1 MHLLGKGGFASV
13 YKARCLKTNSY
24 VAIKMIDKSLIQGA
38 GLTNRVRQEVEIH
51 SRLKHPS
58 ILELYTFFQD
68 QNFVYL
74 VLELAHNGELNRY
87 LKQHKRTMTEMEAA
101 NILKQV
107 ISGLQYLHSHKILHR
122 DMSLSN
128 LLLTK
133 DMHLKIADFG
143 LATQLKRADE
153 KHMTMCGTPNYIS
166 PEVVSRSSHGLPAD
180 VWGLGC
186 MFYTLLVGRPPFDTD
201 GVQST
206 LTKVVL
212 SDFHLP
218 DHLSYEAK
226 DLIVKFLKKN
236 PIERIQLENVMNHPF
251 MVKNCNQYRDYNS
264 TVSSMDSGI
273 ITFSSSN
280 SSQRHQ
286 YRPPMTP
293 LVSST
298 QLSNKAQYENMEHY
312 TSPPT
317 PSPIYESMNVDQW
330 GIAEPTT
337 YMNPYKPSDPGG
349 SMNFLPPK
357 PETQFTQEEKI
368 GVPPLNTCRLLPTR
382 HKTKNA
388 IMSILRT
395 GEVVIEF
402 TKYKTKYKEDRIV
415 DVCWVSNDGQK
426 IVIYQP
432 DSGR

>member
-1 MHLLGKGGFASV
+1 M
-13 YKARCLKTNSY
+13 YKARCLKTNSF
-24 VAIKMIDKSLIQGA
+24 VAIKMIDKTSIQRA

-58 ILELYTFFQD
+58 ILQLYTFFQD
-68 QNFVYL
+68 ENYVYL
-74 VLELAHNGELNRY
+74 VLELAHNGELNRF
-87 LKQHKRTMTEMEAA
+87 LKQHKQTMSEPEAA
-101 NILKQV
+101 NILKQ
-107 ISGLQYLHSHKILHR
+107 IIQGLQYLHSHKILHR

-133 DMHLKIADFG
+133 DMQLKIADFG

-201 GVQST
+201 AVQST
-206 LTKVVL
+206 LTKVVN
-212 SDFHLP
+212 SDFYLP
-218 DHLSYEAK
+218 DHLSYDAK

-236 PIERIQLENVMNHPF
+236 PVERMKLENVMNHPF
-251 MVKNCNQYRDYNS
+251 MMKNCNQFKDYNS

-280 SSQRHQ
+280 SSQPHQ
-286 YRPPMTP
+286 YRSPMAP
-293 LVSST
+293 LTSST
-298 QLSNKAQYENMEHY
+298 QLGGNRPQYENMDLY
-312 TSPPT
+312 SSPINSLP
-317 PSPIYESMNVDQW
+317 PIYESMNVDQW
-330 GIAEPTT
+330 AASEANT
-337 YMNPYKPSDPGG
+337 YMNPYKSSDPGG
-349 SMNFLPPK
+349 GLNFLPAK
-357 PETQFTQEEKI
+357 QEIPLASEQKI
-368 GVPPLNTCRLLPTR
+368 GIPPLNTCRLLPTR

-415 DVCWVSNDGQK
+415 DVCWVSKDGQK

-432 DSGR
+432 DIGR

>member
-1 MHLLGKGGFASV
+1 
-13 YKARCLKTNSY
+13 
-24 VAIKMIDKSLIQGA
+24 MIDKNLIQGA

-68 QNFVYL
+68 HNFVYL

-87 LKQHKRTMTEMEAA
+87 LKQHKRTMTEPEAA

-201 GVQST
+201 AVQST
-206 LTKVVL
+206 LTKVVT
-212 SDFHLP
+212 SDFYLP

-236 PIERIQLENVMNHPF
+236 PMERIQLENLMNHPF
-251 MVKNCNQYRDYNS
+251 MVKNCNQFRDYNS

-280 SSQRHQ
+280 SSQPHH
-286 YRPPMTP
+286 YRPPMSP

-298 QLSNKAQYENMEHY
+298 QLSNNAQFDLYA
-312 TSPPT
+312 SPSST
-317 PSPIYESMNVDQW
+317 PSPPIYDSMNVDQW
-330 GIAEPTT
+330 GVPEPTT

-349 SMNFLPPK
+349 NLNFLPPQQ
-357 PETQFTQEEKI
+357 EMQLTQEEKI

-415 DVCWVSNDGQK
+415 DVCWVSKDGQK